1 MNKGRLGLS
10 PSPAGALAWLEDLDQ
25 WGIKNACNSIHP
37 RYAALN
43 EDEVGLLLFS
53 IPDNN
58 MNN

>member
-25 WGIKNACNSIHP
+25 WGIKNAYDMIHP

-43 EDEVGLLLFS
+43 EDEVGSSFFFDIFVS
-53 IPDNN
+53 H
-58 MNN
+58 